1 MASGIVP
8 SLFKSAIVHPV
19 YKGQGKD
26 SQDPG
31 SYRPVAILPSFI
43 IVCSTIAMLYL
54 DINLNIKNQNLL
66 LFIKEK
72 VSDVDKKGDIKI

>member
-1 MASGIVP
+1 MKNFWKRCGRLSCA
-8 SLFKSAIVHPV
+8 
-19 YKGQGKD
+19 
-26 SQDPG
+26 
-31 SYRPVAILPSFI
+31 VAILSSFI

-72 VSDVDKKGDIKI
+72 VAYVDEKGDIKI